1 MTDIEDTGLTPALS
15 NDSASLPSRIRADDD
30 AGDEGDSGDVIGE
43 MRDSPPSDLG
53 DVANKGSKST
63 IFMSKSGRCT
73 DDRCDSCDPGD

>member
-1 MTDIEDTGLTPALS
+1 MSYGKNPY
-15 NDSASLPSRIRADDD
+15 SACLPCRIRADDD

-63 IFMSKSGRCT
+63 IFMSKSGRTRFSDSCT